1 MADGGIIIGPS
12 GSMVMTNFIQHPG
25 LSGAFGALM
34 DEYARAAEDF
44 CRVVE
49 RCDLTRFD
57 TERSSN
63 NPDTVSPRA
72 ICLHVIGAA
81 HRYAHYIRKARAV
94 DFVDRYEAD
103 PARLR
108 SPSDVR
114 TLLTEGIVLTE
125 ETVEPLLKA
134 TEEEIQALSFTVRW
148 GPQYDP
154 EMILEHAVCHLLRHR
169 RQLER
174 W

>member
-1 MADGGIIIGPS
+1 MALTAP
-12 GSMVMTNFIQHPG
+12 FISHPG
-25 LSGAFGALM
+25 LSGPFGALM

-49 RCDLTRFD
+49 RFDLARFD
-57 TERSSN
+57 AERPSD
-63 NPDTVSPRA
+63 NPNTVSPRA

-81 HRYAHYIRKARAV
+81 HRYAHYIRKARGV
-94 DFVDRYEAD
+94 DFVERYEAD

-108 SPSDVR
+108 TPQEVR
-114 TLLTEGIVLTE
+114 TLLTEGILLTE
-125 ETVEPLLKA
+125 ETVEPLLNA
-134 TEEEIQALSFTVRW
+134 TEQEIQALSFAVRW
-148 GPQYDP
+148 GPRYDP

-169 RQLER
+169 RQLDR

>member
-1 MADGGIIIGPS
+1 
-12 GSMVMTNFIQHPG
+12 MTITFIRQPG
-25 LSGAFGALM
+25 LSGPFGALM

-49 RCDLTRFD
+49 RFDVARFD
-57 TERSSN
+57 AGRPSN

-81 HRYAHYIRKARAV
+81 HRYAHYVRKARGV
-94 DFVDRYEAD
+94 DFVERYDAD
-103 PARLR
+103 PAHLQ
-108 SPSDVR
+108 SPSEVR
-114 TLLTEGIVLTE
+114 ALLAEGIVLME
-125 ETVEPLLKA
+125 QTVEPLLKA
-134 TEEEIQALSFTVRW
+134 TEQDIQTLSFAVRW
-148 GPQYDP
+148 GPRYDP
-154 EMILEHAVCHLLRHR
+154 EMILEHAVCHVLRHR